1 MPPQGLITQLNSAV
15 IKGVCLFL
23 SLHVFSFQFFYW
35 KENEQENGENH
46 FRIILVC
53 TFS

>member
-23 SLHVFSFQFFYW
+23 TLHVFSFFTGR
-35 KENEQENGENH
+35 KTS
-46 FRIILVC
+46 RKTVKIIFAL
-53 TFS
+53 F